1 MSNPSFGQ
9 ALQAPKLDTLVPDI
23 FRFTVNYGQP
33 LEVMI
38 AAGRY
43 DWVNSDIR
51 AERFPIDEGSGI
63 VEFEGRYFHFTRN
76 IFSED
81 VVKVIE
87 VVDTNN
93 PWSPAKS
100 EHALSFGATYPGEQ
114 RTYPIVGLGLVL
126 WRSEAAAACSA
137 SVGATPAGASLSLG
151 GAMVGIRSAASSPLA
166 RSLRRS
172 SLGLSL
178 RDIVVSGSM
187 TPFAS
192 ALGVLLLVARW
203 SGYATV

>member
-114 RTYPIVGLGLVL
+114 RTYPIVGLGSVAEVRGGRRVL
-126 WRSEAAAACSA
+126 CLCGGDSSR
-137 SVGATPAGASLSLG
+137 SLSLAWWG
-151 GAMVGIRSAASSPLA
+151 DGWHTVCRFLAVRKVSAS
-166 RSLRRS
+166 
-172 SLGLSL
+172 
-178 RDIVVSGSM
+178 
-187 TPFAS
+187 
-192 ALGVLLLVARW
+192 
-203 SGYATV
+203 